1 MTFSPLFPEI
11 LFFFKRKG
19 FHVYKVV
26 SELFFVLKKKASPC
40 YYFVF
45 EIGSQ
50 GRAPVVEV
58 LAVTATDLL
67 NRGSGL
73 CVCCTSGP
81 ACVSGI
87 ESKFCF
93 MYTFDI
99 LKSDN

>member
-1 MTFSPLFPEI
+1 MSIKLFLSCS
-11 LFFFKRKG
+11 LFF
-19 FHVYKVV
+19 
-26 SELFFVLKKKASPC
+26 LKKKASPC

-93 MYTFDI
+93 VYTFDV

>member
-1 MTFSPLFPEI
+1 M
-11 LFFFKRKG
+11 
-19 FHVYKVV
+19 
-26 SELFFVLKKKASPC
+26 
-40 YYFVF
+40 
-45 EIGSQ
+45 
-50 GRAPVVEV
+50 EV

-93 MYTFDI
+93 VYTFDV